1 MMQGPPKGD
10 TLDFASFITGLAMSL
25 CEVGGYVVYSTCTL
39 SVAQNQAVIEF
50 CLESRKNDDSSKF
63 AVVDATAFVEL
74 CASQLSPALGVRVV
88 PAYSATGLPLGAMV
102 IPCLAANYGPTFICK
117 IKRLK

>member
-1 MMQGPPKGD
+1 
-10 TLDFASFITGLAMSL
+10 MSL

-39 SVAQNQAVIEF
+39 STAQNQAIIEF
-50 CLESRKNDDSSKF
+50 CLARRNSTDDSEF

-74 CASQLSPALGVRVV
+74 CASRLSPALGVRVV
-88 PAYSATGLPLGAMV
+88 PAYSATGLPLGATV